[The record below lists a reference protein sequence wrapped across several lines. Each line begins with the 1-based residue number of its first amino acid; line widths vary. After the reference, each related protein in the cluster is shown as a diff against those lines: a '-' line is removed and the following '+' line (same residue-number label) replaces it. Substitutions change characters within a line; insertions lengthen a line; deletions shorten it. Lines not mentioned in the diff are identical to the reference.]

1 MSTADDVATGASW
14 GGWVGAYAGYLRG
27 ITRGGPGFSNSR
39 VFRGVALD
47 WVNQVRA
54 GRTAGGPASATAPPA
69 NNLPPANWPP
79 ARWPEIQWECA
90 TDAQC
95 EFQDCI
101 LDGGTPTECL
111 PFDISLPE
119 DWEGSATLG
128 GPEKLKKPG
137 WGDPKLRK
145 PPKIITAMV
154 STGFPA
160 IDELGKYVIPGI
172 LAFPQATIS
181 GVIAAV
187 LGWPTAT
194 ASDDVLCQQTS
205 GGIVCASVPGA
216 IPSPGRA
223 RGRRRPRAV
232 KPKARRP
239 PRALP
244 RPSSGPVTLP
254 RAPGKAVPRPT
265 VIENI
270 LLQGDVAPPL
280 IDTRSSSS
288 SSSSS
293 SRAGELEPIIITA
306 QRIPVPAIPKA
317 PAIWPYIRDQII
329 APLVKEQLLSLAQPK
344 LGRIK
349 LPQAQPFP
357 ELALAPQTDPLTS
370 FYSAAVPFSATKTKA
385 CSCAT
390 TKRKKK
396 KSCSNPVSSKRKFT
410 RGNQKYITTTRRI
423 ECPA

>member
-1 MSTADDVATGASW
+1 MSTADDVASGASW
-14 GGWVGAYAGYLRG
+14 GGWIGAYAGYLRG

-39 VFRGVALD
+39 VFRGVAQD

-54 GRTAGGPASATAPPA
+54 GRTAGGPASATAPAQNVAPA
-69 NNLPPANWPP
+69 
-79 ARWPEIQWECA
+79 
-90 TDAQC
+90 
-95 EFQDCI
+95 
-101 LDGGTPTECL
+101 GGTSQMPWLGDTEYQHWIEQCMYDTADDYATCKARVDA
-111 PFDISLPE
+111 DIFEAPE
-119 DWEGSATLG
+119 GVIY
-128 GPEKLKKPG
+128 PIPR
-137 WGDPKLRK
+137 PK
-145 PPKIITAMV
+145 PPPTPPKTILAMTG
-154 STGFPA
+154 TGFPA

-205 GGIVCASVPGA
+205 GGIVCASLPGA
-216 IPSPGRA
+216 IPSPGGA

-232 KPKARRP
+232 RPKARRP

-254 RAPGKAVPRPT
+254 RAPGKVVPRPT

-280 IDTRSSSS
+280 IDTRSSRS

-293 SRAGELEPIIITA
+293 SRTGELEPIIITA
-306 QRIPVPAIPKA
+306 QRIPVPAIPA
-317 PAIWPYIRDQII
+317 SPSIWPYIRDQII

-349 LPQAQPFP
+349 LPKAQPFP
-357 ELALAPQTDPLTS
+357 ELALAPQTNPLTA

-385 CSCAT
+385 CSCAS